1 MYILGSF
8 SQFQKRDHLTRI
20 KRTRDTL
27 RADNMRLRQKGGL
40 VGHTS
45 LLRDFEE
52 RLDQSK
58 AMYERLEMLQKRQA
72 ELTVMCDGLRRK
84 IEQAK
89 YVGSSRV

>member
-1 MYILGSF
+1 MS
-8 SQFQKRDHLTRI
+8 QKRDHLTRI

-52 RLDQSK
+52 RLDESK
-58 AMYERLEMLQKRQA
+58 AMYERLETLQKRQA
-72 ELTVMCDGLRRK
+72 ELTVMCDGLRK
-84 IEQAK
+84 KLEQANS
-89 YVGSSRV
+89 VGSNRT